1 MSVNVTLLFARNKK
15 IGVIFYYCQDYPFL
29 SNVVVIVNLVEHIL
43 RFKWNGMLSDVGIN
57 GMLAREPQDDNSLI
71 F

>member
-15 IGVIFYYCQDYPFL
+15 IDVIFYCQDYPFP